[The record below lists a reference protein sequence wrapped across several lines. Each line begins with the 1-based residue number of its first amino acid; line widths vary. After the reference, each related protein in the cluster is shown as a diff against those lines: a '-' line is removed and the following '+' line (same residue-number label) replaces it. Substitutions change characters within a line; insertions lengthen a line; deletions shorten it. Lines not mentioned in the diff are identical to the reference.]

1 MRRARPF
8 ITRLLL
14 CAALATAAGC
24 GDEALFDEMAEN
36 RLQVVIKGT
45 FESNNPRPW
54 GAIPADDSVNT
65 LYLTSEPDP
74 NVFMMDFAE
83 AKLDHEY
90 FSNYRQTYSAGLNDV
105 DPFFSGVGI
114 PYEVDDVK
122 DGSYLFVRFYIRKML
137 MDSAKQY
144 IESYFGS
151 WDYYMDMFDTFDE
164 ETVFGFDFN
173 QLQTNTYYDSMRK
186 EASDV
191 NRVFPLVVLIDD
203 GGLHYNRKY
212 PTVLEV
218 RFVLKNFIKKYEF
231 DTYYTYNDSYWH
243 MVYHYYAV
251 SDWLR
256 DVKPEDSVIGGNLI
270 PVARA
275 YTPGYTATI
284 SGTTT
289 NAGYVMAI
297 PAEFDIS
304 NYLIPRASRVRPS
317 YDDAAGTCYDMPK
330 FPFLPAAFGIES
342 QLDYYLKMDQYN
354 SRYNSF
360 VDAVNSLQYAA
371 RWEDYFIKTTMFRVP
386 PLVTWAPGGGA
397 SYQLTNVPMG
407 RTYKLYFARQNVAGD
422 PDDPGVILDGEL
434 PDLEDVTNPVAPL
447 IVTVNSDMPG
457 QNF

>member
-14 CAALATAAGC
+14 CAALVTAAGC

-54 GAIPADDSVNT
+54 QTIPADDSVNT
-65 LYLTSEPDP
+65 LYLDTEPEP
-74 NVFMMDFAE
+74 SVFMMDFAE

-90 FSNYRQTYSAGLNDV
+90 FSNYRQTFSAGLNDV
-105 DPFFSGVGI
+105 DPFFNGTGI

-151 WDYYMDMFDTFDE
+151 WDYYMDMFDTFD
-164 ETVFGFDFN
+164 FN
-173 QLQTNTYYDSMRK
+173 KLQTNTYYDSMRK

-203 GGLHYNRKY
+203 GGLHYNRNY

-243 MVYHYYAV
+243 TVYHYYAV

-256 DVKPEDSVIGGNLI
+256 DVKPEDTVIGGNLI

-284 SGTTT
+284 SGSTT

-317 YDDAAGTCYDMPK
+317 YDDAAGTCYDIPK
-330 FPFLPAAFGIES
+330 FPFFPAAYGIES

-360 VDAVNSLQYAA
+360 VDAVNNLQYAA
-371 RWEDYFIKTTMFRVP
+371 RWEEYFIKTTMFRVP
-386 PLVTWAPGGGA
+386 PLVTWSNGTND
-397 SYQLTNVPMG
+397 YQLTNVPMG
-407 RTYKLYFARQNVAGD
+407 RTYKVYFAQQNAPGT
-422 PDDPGVILDGEL
+422 PDTAGVILDGEL
-434 PDLEDVTNPVAPL
+434 PDLEDVVGGPEIITINGN
-447 IVTVNSDMPG
+447 VTGVD
-457 QNF
+457 F